1 MVMVDPYR
9 TPVRRTR
16 IHLLRT
22 SFYIGLSP
30 FWIAHAACAASSL
43 KSLGA
48 FSGKY
53 SSKGSAFLR
62 RYNFGG
68 RVTCEGNRF
77 EPTSP
82 RSGSASAVA
91 ASRRRP
97 IPVSEEMGTSVFG
110 FFDPLSI
117 ASDENFARYR
127 EGELKHGRVAMAAS
141 VGLIVPDFFKV
152 RTQGLGLPNFL
163 RLQNFQLKI
172 LDCIQFG
179 GNLSWSAGIT
189 FSDVP
194 AGIGAIW
201 AVPLLGWA
209 QILLFVGVL
218 ERFVFVQRGWGEMP
232 GDYGTGYFG
241 KIDKSAN
248 ERQLLLELDCG
259 RLAMIAVVGQVA
271 GELMTGYTVIGQWR
285 EGLIFGDL
293 LAAVEKS
300 LRYLSLKLS

>member
-43 KSLGA
+43 RSLGA

-141 VGLIVPDFFKV
+141 VGLIVPDFFK
-152 RTQGLGLPNFL
+152 
-163 RLQNFQLKI
+163 
-172 LDCIQFG
+172 FG

-201 AVPLLGWA
+201 AVPVLGWV

-259 RLAMIAVVGQVA
+259 RLAMIAVVGQVT